1 MSSLKELVRR
11 VKMQRLSSGNATCTF
26 MVLPRR
32 FELLEHDYLE
42 REKESGQNLY
52 EQEHEMMEHM

>member
-11 VKMQRLSSGNATCTF
+11 VEMRRLSSANPTCTF
-26 MVLPRR
+26 MILPRR
-32 FELLEHDYLE
+32 IELLEHDYLE
-42 REKESGQNLY
+42 QEKESGQNLY